1 VNGVCTQTKAYTF
14 YTDTETKPYSYHDEF
29 VETNR
34 IWHDDAFNPHNG
46 CAYTVHGDRCMG
58 WEIQGYNTKVKD
70 AAPSGWTDNGSGYER
85 EVKKKDAT
93 PAGWSDNGSEW
104 IRTAAKIEKV
114 VPA

>member
-1 VNGVCTQTKAYTF
+1 VCTQTKDYTF
-14 YTDTETKPYSYHDEF
+14 HTDTETKPYTYHDKF

-46 CAYTVHGDRCMG
+46 CAYTVHGDRCVG

-70 AAPSGWTDNGSGYER
+70 AAPSGWSDNGSSYER
-85 EVKKKDAT
+85 DIQVKDAT
-93 PAGWSDNGSEW
+93 PAGWSDNGSQW
-104 IRTAAKIEKV
+104 VRTTAKIEKV